1 LSTIYLLAFIGART
15 PLKAA
20 WLTQKDKEKERK
32 EKKRKRLVNHAN
44 FDLDAW
50 VVTSGVANFL
60 ILRMGMKLQPL
71 GNCHVEPVVGDF
83 DTSPRKPSSNK
94 RALTIVR
101 RDFWA
106 QLVEIRVFSSPTDG
120 YMLILFHFSFVMLRY
135 IM

>member
-1 LSTIYLLAFIGART
+1 
-15 PLKAA
+15 
-20 WLTQKDKEKERK
+20 
-32 EKKRKRLVNHAN
+32 
-44 FDLDAW
+44 
-50 VVTSGVANFL
+50 
-60 ILRMGMKLQPL
+60 MGGDFWGGQFSDTMHGNEITATGKLPC
-71 GNCHVEPVVGDF
+71 GPVVGDF

-120 YMLILFHFSFVMLRY
+120 YMLILFHFSFMMLRY